1 MTLTE
6 IILANAERAR
16 NLTVHATTIL
26 GHVSIKDTVTG
37 QECFLQGDDGIA
49 FVSEARRL
57 WEESGNVTLADV
69 HLHLALPYAE
79 NLFN

>member
-16 NLTVHATTIL
+16 NLTVHVESIYGT
-26 GHVSIKDTVTG
+26 VSIKDVEDG
-37 QECFLQGDDGIA
+37 QECFLQGDEGSA

-57 WEESGNVTLADV
+57 WEESGDVTMTDV
-69 HLHLALPYAE
+69 YLHLALPYAE